1 MELALSIIQI
11 ISSLILIILIMIQN
25 KSGGLSEAFGG
36 GGSEVYHTKKGA
48 EKFIFIGTIVFS
60 VLFLGTALVNLFF

>member
-1 MELALSIIQI
+1 M
-11 ISSLILIILIMIQN
+11 QN

-36 GGSEVYHTKKGA
+36 GGAEVYHTKKGA
-48 EKFIFIGTIVFS
+48 EKFIFIGTIFFS

>member
-1 MELALSIIQI
+1 
-11 ISSLILIILIMIQN
+11 MIQN

-60 VLFLGTALVNLFF
+60 VIFLGTALVNLFF